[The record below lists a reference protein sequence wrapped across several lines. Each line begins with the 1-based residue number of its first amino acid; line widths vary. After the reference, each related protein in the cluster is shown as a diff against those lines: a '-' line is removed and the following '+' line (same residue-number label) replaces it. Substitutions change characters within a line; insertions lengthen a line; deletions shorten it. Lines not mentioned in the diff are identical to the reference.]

1 VLIVDP
7 DERARTQLL
16 EVFRRAGFVALA
28 AESGLEA
35 IEAARREP
43 PSIAI
48 LEIPLGELS
57 GYEVCRALRAELG
70 PDFPIVFLS
79 GTRTEPFDRVAGLL
93 LGADDYVVKPYAT
106 DELLTRVRRLVER
119 SRPIALG
126 VAERLT
132 ARELEVL
139 KLLADGLDQDQMAA
153 RLFIS
158 PKTVG
163 THIEHILA
171 KLGVRSRAQAVAIA
185 YREDLVESGS

>member
-1 VLIVDP
+1 LIVDP
-7 DERARTQLL
+7 DEEARAELL
-16 EVFRRAGFVALA
+16 AVFDRAGFDVLV
-28 AESGLEA
+28 AESGLDA
-35 IEAARREP
+35 IEAARHQP
-43 PSIAI
+43 PGVAI

-93 LGADDYVVKPYAT
+93 LGADDYIIKPYAT
-106 DELLTRVRRLVER
+106 DELLARVRRLVER

-126 VAERLT
+126 IAERLT

-139 KLLADGLDQDQMAA
+139 KLLADGLTQAQIAGQ
-153 RLFIS
+153 LFIS

-171 KLGVRSRAQAVAIA
+171 KLGVRSRAQAVAVA
-185 YREDLVESGS
+185 YREDLVEAGD

>member
-1 VLIVDP
+1 LIVDP
-7 DERARTQLL
+7 DEQARTQLL
-16 EVFRRAGFVALA
+16 EVFGRAGFQAMA

-139 KLLADGLDQDQMAA
+139 KLLADGLDQDQIAS

-185 YREDLVESGS
+185 YREDLVESGP